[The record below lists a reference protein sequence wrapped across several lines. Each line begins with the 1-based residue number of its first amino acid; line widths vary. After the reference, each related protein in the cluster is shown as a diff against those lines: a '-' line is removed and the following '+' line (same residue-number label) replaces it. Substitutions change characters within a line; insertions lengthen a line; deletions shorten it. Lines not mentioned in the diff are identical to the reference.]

1 MLKEVCNSCIS
12 QKIMRASFCIC
23 KTFKLVSKQWLK
35 IICFV
40 SIASGSPQ
48 GVQTKEDQ
56 RRLSGEAKCGE
67 LIQSFYIILLTN
79 KLFAWRKNYKVFTV
93 QRVFE
98 DVSRAGEMWKV
109 GLMSSFSRSPGF
121 PICFFSSSKVACLF
135 FFCFEGKISN
145 LHSDGKQGFLTILG
159 KHFVLEDCLLCL
171 WGHFCDLDEIYRL
184 YSSLRSFKRSSI
196 TFQIMTLCNSL
207 RVSSESVFC
216 CKQNRTTLSNR
227 SVIGVLSSSLC
238 F

>member
-1 MLKEVCNSCIS
+1 MKFCKFSSTVFRPEKTYRLHVKRSLQLVYFSKNNAAIFC
-12 QKIMRASFCIC
+12 CIC

-98 DVSRAGEMWKV
+98 DVSRAEEMWKV
-109 GLMSSFSRSPGF
+109 GLMSSFSSSPGF
-121 PICFFSSSKVACLF
+121 PIWFF
-135 FFCFEGKISN
+135 
-145 LHSDGKQGFLTILG
+145 
-159 KHFVLEDCLLCL
+159 
-171 WGHFCDLDEIYRL
+171 
-184 YSSLRSFKRSSI
+184 
-196 TFQIMTLCNSL
+196 
-207 RVSSESVFC
+207 
-216 CKQNRTTLSNR
+216 
-227 SVIGVLSSSLC
+227 
-238 F
+238 